1 MSRDVSQTRFGII
14 RREFC
19 ETDPGCYGVPLG
31 GGGAGLNHL
40 HGEQDVDQQV
50 TSTASDEESSGGRE
64 EYGNEDEDNV

>member
-1 MSRDVSQTRFGII
+1 M
-14 RREFC
+14 
-19 ETDPGCYGVPLG
+19 PLG

-50 TSTASDEESSGGRE
+50 TSTAGDEESPGGRE